1 VNSRFT
7 TQTPDPERCILSH
20 SGGLGSTSGIQTLI
34 AFQHQP
40 LSAGSWVPVVE
51 CDFWHW
57 HVCGCLKLIILCVHH
72 ARSINRYGWG
82 ARRPGQTQRRTSAA
96 EAHAQRVTLHGAN
109 LPMLQQR
116 SVMRAEKLDIMSRW
130 RGQGSVKGSVLRH

>member
-1 VNSRFT
+1 MCEFPIYYPNPRPGEV
-7 TQTPDPERCILSH
+7 H

-72 ARSINRYGWG
+72 AR
-82 ARRPGQTQRRTSAA
+82 
-96 EAHAQRVTLHGAN
+96 EH
-109 LPMLQQR
+109 
-116 SVMRAEKLDIMSRW
+116 
-130 RGQGSVKGSVLRH
+130 